1 LFRVAAEMPERL
13 RADARANRDQILAA
27 AQALFTERGADVP
40 IKDIADRA
48 GVGVGTLYRRFPDRD
63 SLISAMGHAYLAGL
77 LHALESAER
86 DEDSAWPALARFVG
100 ECIRNSLGGLAAAL
114 EPGLHARIQRDPRLV
129 DVRTAL
135 GEAIVR
141 LIQQAQA
148 DGDLRRD
155 VDPQD
160 VALLMTVQIYTRPEQ
175 SHADAVARVLAIIL
189 DGLRAH
195 H

>member
-1 LFRVAAEMPERL
+1 MPDRL

-27 AQALFTERGADVP
+27 ARALFTERGADVP

-63 SLISAMGHAYLAGL
+63 SLITAVGHAHLAGL
-77 LHALESAER
+77 LHALETAER
-86 DEDSAWPALARFVG
+86 DEGSAWLALARFVG
-100 ECIRNSLGGLAAAL
+100 ECISNGLGGLAAAL
-114 EPGLHARIQRDPRLV
+114 EPGLHAQIQLDPRLAAS
-129 DVRTAL
+129 RTAL
-135 GEAIVR
+135 SEAMVR

-160 VALLMTVQIYTRPEQ
+160 VALLMTVQVYTRPGQ
-175 SHADAVARVLAIIL
+175 PHADAVARVVALIL

>member
-1 LFRVAAEMPERL
+1 MPEKL

-63 SLISAMGHAYLAGL
+63 SLITAMGHAHLAGL
-77 LHALESAER
+77 LHALEAAER
-86 DEDSAWPALARFVG
+86 NEDSAWPALASFVG
-100 ECIRNSLGGLAAAL
+100 ECISNGLGGLAAAL
-114 EPGLHARIQRDPRLV
+114 EPGLHAQIQLDPRLAAG
-129 DVRTAL
+129 RTAL
-135 GEAIVR
+135 SEAMVR

-148 DGDLRRD
+148 DGVLRLD

-175 SHADAVARVLAIIL
+175 SHADAAARVVAIIL
-189 DGLRAH
+189 DGLRARH
-195 H
+195 